1 MLKTFTDVYRS
12 QCINYHPL
20 GNYITPMSDHP
31 AVAPNIKHL
40 AAINNIAFI
49 KYEQGDK
56 ETAIQQWQQ
65 AIKINSQSAES
76 LLALAVALYVKGEQ
90 QQAYQLAET
99 ALKLNKNFADFYVMK
114 KHFWGQSMITDA
126 QKMLST
132 AEMKSLLSQLP

>member
-1 MLKTFTDVYRS
+1 
-12 QCINYHPL
+12 
-20 GNYITPMSDHP
+20 MSDHP

>member
-1 MLKTFTDVYRS
+1 MS
-12 QCINYHPL
+12 NYHQ
-20 GNYITPMSDHP
+20 T
-31 AVAPNIKHL
+31 VAPDIKHL

-65 AIKINSQSAES
+65 AVKINNQSAES
-76 LLALAVALYVKGEQ
+76 ILALAVALYGQGEQ

-99 ALKLNKNFADFYVMK
+99 ALKLNKNFADFHVMK
-114 KHFWGQSMITDA
+114 KHFWGQSIITDA

-132 AEMKSLLSQLP
+132 PKMKNLLSQLP

>member
-1 MLKTFTDVYRS
+1 
-12 QCINYHPL
+12 
-20 GNYITPMSDHP
+20 MSNHP
-31 AVAPNIKHL
+31 AVATDIKHL

-56 ETAIQQWQQ
+56 ETAIQKWQQ

-76 LLALAVALYVKGEQ
+76 LLALAVALYAKGEQ

-99 ALKLNKNFADFYVMK
+99 ALNFADFHVMK
-114 KHFWGQSMITDA
+114 KHFWGESMITDA

-132 AEMKSLLSQLP
+132 PKMKNLLSQLP